1 MEPIVLRAAMPNGLL
16 FVSDYKTSLV
26 EVPEVGR
33 TGFLWATST
42 CLVIGCEHQD
52 FGETEITFGLA
63 RDVGLAKGLIF
74 DGAIKL
80 LTEHLVLE
88 QVGGAILAETRIPRA
103 EVRIRVWTDG
113 ETQSPFVVVGIE

>member
-80 LTEHLVLE
+80 FTEHLVLGAGRRRDLSGDPYSAR
-88 QVGGAILAETRIPRA
+88 GGPYPR
-103 EVRIRVWTDG
+103 VD
-113 ETQSPFVVVGIE
+113 